1 VKKVNIGRIHSI
13 LKKLVLSFRVPI
25 VDFIEM
31 QTKDPFKVLVSTM
44 LSARTK
50 DETTTEACR
59 KLFRKVKNPSDLD
72 KYSARQLERLI
83 YPVGFYRTKAKN
95 LKKLAGA
102 LKNRKVPDNIEELVK
117 LPGVGR
123 KTANLVVVIAFGK
136 HGVCVDTHVHRIM
149 NRFGYVR
156 TKTPH
161 ETEAALRKKLP
172 KRYWLSINSILVAF
186 GQHLCRPVSP
196 RCSKCPVRNYCNRAG
211 VTRSR

>member
-1 VKKVNIGRIHSI
+1 MKKVNIGRIHSI